1 MIVVGIVFNIEVF
14 VDIIVEEMVFLI
26 IILVLLIKV
35 DEVKSSIENIQKGT
49 LIIYLEKM
57 H

>member
-35 DEVKSSIENIQKGT
+35 DEVKSSIENNISGKNALG
-49 LIIYLEKM
+49 K
-57 H
+57 